1 MHMTIPLKELQ
12 AALKAVA
19 PATKGTPGH
28 GRTQEDGEQTRQ
40 AGAGRRGAQATGHRD
55 PAAGP
60 HRMAWT
66 EQPELFGEGV
76 A

>member
-19 PATKGTPGH
+19 PATKGTP
-28 GRTQEDGEQTRQ
+28 RMESKP
-40 AGAGRRGAQATGHRD
+40 AKPAPAIVVPKPPVVATPLQDRS
-55 PAAGP
+55 
-60 HRMAWT
+60 RMAWA
-66 EQPELFGEGV
+66 EQPNLFGEGV